1 MRDSLGSQL
10 GRRRDYVLYPAP
22 LPAELTLK
30 LPGGAVRNFQQT
42 HS

>member
-22 LPAELTLK
+22 LPAELI
-30 LPGGAVRNFQQT
+30 
-42 HS
+42 